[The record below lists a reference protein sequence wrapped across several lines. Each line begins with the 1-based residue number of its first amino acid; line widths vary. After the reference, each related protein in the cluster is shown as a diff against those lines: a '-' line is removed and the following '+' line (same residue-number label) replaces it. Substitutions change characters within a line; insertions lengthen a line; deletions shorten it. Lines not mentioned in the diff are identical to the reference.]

1 MKHRQLA
8 AAAATVAVSL
18 VCAVTAACG
27 TATTSADPASG
38 APAAGY
44 PVTITNCGEEYT
56 YTQAPRRVVVMNGGS
71 VAEVSSLLAL
81 GLGDRIVANAQSYG
95 ASEVPG
101 RVDAI
106 AKLPTGDIELNDMMD
121 IPREAMIGLAPDF
134 VLSTYDGGFR
144 ADAGFATREDLAAI
158 GANTYSPEST
168 CGDVGTVGGTPSI
181 EDSYRLLR
189 DLGRIFGVGDRAEK
203 IIAAAQE
210 KIADIQDQIA
220 NLPAKKAMLIIPGM
234 AMGGEF
240 SSVGAKAIWNDI
252 MARAGVTNV
261 FAGASDQMFADP
273 SREQVAKADVE
284 VLIVVDYL
292 SKDPAADAARLF
304 DEFPQW
310 DAARDRSFVV
320 LSDSIYLGPSNDL
333 AIDRIAHVAHP
344 EVF

>member
-1 MKHRQLA
+1 MKLRKLA
-8 AAAATVAVSL
+8 AAAAAV
-18 VCAVTAACG
+18 VCLAATACG
-27 TATTSADPASG
+27 TATTSADPTSG
-38 APAAGY
+38 APGAGY
-44 PVTITNCGEEYT
+44 PVTITNCGKEYT
-56 YTQAPRRVVVMNGGS
+56 FTQVPSRVVVMNGGS

-106 AKLPTGDIELNDMMD
+106 AALPTGDIKLNDMMD

-134 VLSTYDGGFR
+134 VISTYDGGFR
-144 ADAGFATREDLAAI
+144 AEAGFATREDLANI

-181 EDSYRLLR
+181 EDSYQLLR
-189 DLGRIFGVGDRAEK
+189 DLGEIFGVSEKAEK
-203 IIAAAQE
+203 IIAE
-210 KIADIQDQIA
+210 SEGRIADIEAQVA
-220 NLPAKKAMLIIPGM
+220 KLPKKKAMLIIPGM
-234 AMGGEF
+234 AMGSEF

-252 MARAGVTNV
+252 MARAGVENV
-261 FAGASDQMFADP
+261 FAGASDQMFANP

-284 VLIVVDYL
+284 LLVVVNYM
-292 SKDPAADAARLF
+292 SEDPKADAAKLF

-310 DAARDRSFVV
+310 DAAKDRSYVV
-320 LSDSIYLGPSNDL
+320 VSDSIYLGPSNDL
-333 AIDRIAHVAHP
+333 AVDKIARAAHA